1 MMAVI
6 AIVFAGCDKKL
17 IEPENPKQEQEEP
30 TPEPV
35 VGAITLDGEASVTFS
50 CEGGSQNVSFEA
62 TLEWTA
68 AADADFVTVGPAGG
82 EAGEARVTIAVDEN
96 QTYDDRTA
104 TVTLTC
110 GEDTETIQIT
120 QKAVGALFI
129 TEKNY
134 SVAAEGGVVT
144 VAAQAN
150 SAVEFKIED
159 AAQTWITSSV
169 APSALENYTFNFEV
183 AANESEDPRTGQI
196 VFSNETGSET
206 ITISQAGA
214 EPKPFVSSFDVEGA
228 APFKTLWSNGDVVSV
243 NGVASDALVLDAA
256 AATADFVVRAE
267 LEAPFNALYPAS
279 VLKAETVDVV
289 TLPAQAYVAEVAAE
303 AVLPIAAQAQERS
316 LAFKQLCSVLQF
328 TVTSEEAYTL
338 DYAVLTASEKL
349 YGEFTVNYAEA
360 KLDAVEATDD
370 EKTLRCELDNEL
382 TADGVKLYFVVP
394 AAEYASLAINLV
406 DVEGMSMTYTTEA
419 LAAAAGTVTEVA
431 AFEFKPEQFSIA
443 TAADFVKFATLYNAN
458 KLDSEVKVTL
468 TEDITFDE
476 ETSAAYAATGGIG
489 VRSGD
494 NAHYFNG
501 TFEGNNKTIKSYA
514 ANVPLFAAVDTYG
527 TVKDLTI
534 DNTSSFTFDAA
545 SLDEMGT
552 MVGYHKGLMQNVT
565 VDADVTFAAA
575 EITSAKQIG
584 GLCARIREGKVENS
598 AYTGHIYVPA
608 TFSAS
613 AARVYIGGI
622 TGWISNA
629 DGIVT
634 DTQFKGSIDFE
645 GHVASDDRSN
655 PYLMLGGIVGSNSG
669 TVSNSEVFGDKTFTT
684 TLGTYS
690 YDNATLANR
699 STKSYFSAEGGVAG
713 VNAEG
718 GKIQNCVN
726 RANFMNFVLATG
738 TDGTASDA
746 NSRYIFAGGIAGY
759 NSKGEISGCTNHGYI
774 FSRSTP
780 RLVKFGGIVGRN
792 DGSVANCVNETLGT
806 ITIGTAGQKPYSA
819 RLPYVGGVIG
829 ENTTSNVTNVQ
840 NKAAI
845 KISRIEDATGSE
857 IRLGG
862 VIGSNAAEIDGTSA
876 LNISNSGAM
885 VVENAITSVTLGLFE
900 GGVVGYTTASVK
912 NVKNTGSLTHKQTT
926 SLQKLYLS
934 GVVGSVVSAA
944 NVEISGCENEGEIYF
959 NAATASASGS
969 VEYKENFVG
978 GVLAGTTSNV
988 TISSCKNA
996 GYVHGGNATKLNGMT
1011 LYMGGVVGHLKGQ
1024 SSIVSCENTGKIY
1037 NDTFNNSNAKDL
1049 SVYAGGVAG
1058 FIEGTAENA
1067 ITVTNCSVT
1076 TADKET
1082 ELFGHRRG
1090 YSGGIVA
1097 YAEYATIS
1105 ECACDRNFNGSAY
1118 YLGGIAGWIVN
1129 STISNC
1135 DWTGTSI
1142 ISSQLQSAGGIVAR
1156 LGAGSTVDGCRSYL
1170 ETLAK
1175 GGTIAGISEAGA
1187 TIRNCHY
1194 KTTSG
1199 LGVCSDA
1206 NATQENNVADLQ

>member
-1 MMAVI
+1 M
-6 AIVFAGCDKKL
+6 
-17 IEPENPKQEQEEP
+17 
-30 TPEPV
+30 
-35 VGAITLDGEASVTFS
+35 
-50 CEGGSQNVSFEA
+50 
-62 TLEWTA
+62 
-68 AADADFVTVGPAGG
+68 
-82 EAGEARVTIAVDEN
+82 
-96 QTYDDRTA
+96 
-104 TVTLTC
+104 
-110 GEDTETIQIT
+110 
-120 QKAVGALFI
+120 
-129 TEKNY
+129 
-134 SVAAEGGVVT
+134 
-144 VAAQAN
+144 
-150 SAVEFKIED
+150 
-159 AAQTWITSSV
+159 
-169 APSALENYTFNFEV
+169 
-183 AANESEDPRTGQI
+183 
-196 VFSNETGSET
+196 
-206 ITISQAGA
+206 
-214 EPKPFVSSFDVEGA
+214 
-228 APFKTLWSNGDVVSV
+228 
-243 NGVASDALVLDAA
+243 
-256 AATADFVVRAE
+256 
-267 LEAPFNALYPAS
+267 
-279 VLKAETVDVV
+279 
-289 TLPAQAYVAEVAAE
+289 
-303 AVLPIAAQAQERS
+303 
-316 LAFKQLCSVLQF
+316 
-328 TVTSEEAYTL
+328 
-338 DYAVLTASEKL
+338 
-349 YGEFTVNYAEA
+349 
-360 KLDAVEATDD
+360 
-370 EKTLRCELDNEL
+370 
-382 TADGVKLYFVVP
+382 
-394 AAEYASLAINLV
+394 
-406 DVEGMSMTYTTEA
+406 
-419 LAAAAGTVTEVA
+419 
-431 AFEFKPEQFSIA
+431 
-443 TAADFVKFATLYNAN
+443 
-458 KLDSEVKVTL
+458 
-468 TEDITFDE
+468 
-476 ETSAAYAATGGIG
+476 
-489 VRSGD
+489 
-494 NAHYFNG
+494 
-501 TFEGNNKTIKSYA
+501 
-514 ANVPLFAAVDTYG
+514 
-527 TVKDLTI
+527 
-534 DNTSSFTFDAA
+534 
-545 SLDEMGT
+545 
-552 MVGYHKGLMQNVT
+552 
-565 VDADVTFAAA
+565 
-575 EITSAKQIG
+575 
-584 GLCARIREGKVENS
+584 
-598 AYTGHIYVPA
+598 
-608 TFSAS
+608 
-613 AARVYIGGI
+613 
-622 TGWISNA
+622 
-629 DGIVT
+629 
-634 DTQFKGSIDFE
+634 
-645 GHVASDDRSN
+645 
-655 PYLMLGGIVGSNSG
+655 
-669 TVSNSEVFGDKTFTT
+669 
-684 TLGTYS
+684 
-690 YDNATLANR
+690 
-699 STKSYFSAEGGVAG
+699 
-713 VNAEG
+713 
-718 GKIQNCVN
+718 
-726 RANFMNFVLATG
+726 
-738 TDGTASDA
+738 
-746 NSRYIFAGGIAGY
+746 
-759 NSKGEISGCTNHGYI
+759 
-774 FSRSTP
+774 
-780 RLVKFGGIVGRN
+780 
-792 DGSVANCVNETLGT
+792 
-806 ITIGTAGQKPYSA
+806 
-819 RLPYVGGVIG
+819 GGVIG

-876 LNISNSGAM
+876 LNISNSGAI